1 MLLNWVWLSTRR
13 GIGPRGVQKALRYFE
28 TPEEIYRAGEDEY
41 RLAGLGEAER
51 RALADKDLEAA
62 QAVMNQCARLEVH
75 ILTYQDAAYPA
86 RLRSIAD
93 PPTVLYYAGVLPD
106 LDGEPLVAVVG
117 SRRSS
122 PYGMSCAK
130 RLGYQIGRCG
140 GIVVSG
146 LALGGDAMAMLGAVS
161 AGRPVVGVLGCGVD
175 VVYPRSNRHLY
186 DDVRRRGCLLS
197 EYPPGTPPV
206 AGHFPARNRII
217 SGLSLGIVVVEA
229 PRKSGTLITADL
241 ALEQG
246 RDVFAVP
253 GNAGLACCAGSNQ
266 LLREGA
272 ILVETGWDVMREYA
286 DLYPDRI
293 QEYRAGEG
301 LTASMGELRDHRGES
316 SVEKVAQTVRRPR
329 LAEKESDKKSV
340 DNPENTGYIDVQAA
354 LRGASE
360 DERQVLLALQ
370 QGERHV
376 DALAAQCG
384 LGAGRVLAALTILE
398 IKQQVQRL
406 PGNRYALARA

>member
-1 MLLNWVWLSTRR
+1 M
-13 GIGPRGVQKALRYFE
+13 A
-28 TPEEIYRAGEDEY
+28 
-41 RLAGLGEAER
+41 
-51 RALADKDLEAA
+51 
-62 QAVMNQCARLEVH
+62 M
-75 ILTYQDAAYPA
+75 
-86 RLRSIAD
+86 
-93 PPTVLYYAGVLPD
+93 
-106 LDGEPLVAVVG
+106 
-117 SRRSS
+117 
-122 PYGMSCAK
+122 
-130 RLGYQIGRCG
+130 
-140 GIVVSG
+140 
-146 LALGGDAMAMLGAVS
+146 GGDAMAMLGAVS

-175 VVYPRSNRHLY
+175 VVYPRANRHLY

-217 SGLSLGIVVVEA
+217 SGLSLGTVVVEA
-229 PRKSGTLITADL
+229 PLKSGTLITVDQ

-286 DLYPDRI
+286 DLYPDKIR
-293 QEYRAGEG
+293 EYRGG
-301 LTASMGELRDHRGES
+301 QKLTASMGELRDHRGGDS
-316 SVEKVAQTVRRPR
+316 DGHVAQEVQMPERR
-329 LAEKESDKKSV
+329 EKESDKKSV
-340 DNPENTGYIDVQAA
+340 DIPARTGYIDLQAA

-360 DERQVLLALQ
+360 DERQVLLALE
-370 QGERHV
+370 QGPRHV
-376 DALAAQCG
+376 DELAERCG

-406 PGNRYALARA
+406 PGNRYELARA